1 MLPVF
6 ALFCGV
12 LLLVGWLVLIRDWW
26 ESVRWPLVSGV
37 VRGTLV
43 EPAVQAHPFK
53 PWQELSG
60 YRPVVRYAYTV
71 NDQTYVGSRYSATRE
86 PFFETQAQAQSFA
99 DRYPIGSRLQVRVN
113 PAAAQS
119 ALLERRLTL
128 ADALPGY
135 LAMGCLLVGALT
147 LGS

>member
-1 MLPVF
+1 MLSVF

-26 ESVRWPLVSGV
+26 ESVRWRHVGGT

-43 EPAVQAHPFK
+43 ESAIQSHPFK
-53 PWQELSG
+53 PWQEISG
-60 YRPVVRYAYTV
+60 YRPVIRYAYSV
-71 NDQTYVGSRYSATRE
+71 NDQTYVGSRFSATRE
-86 PFFETQAQAQSFA
+86 PFYESEAQAQHFA
-99 DRYPIGSRLQVRVN
+99 ERFPIGSRLQVRVN
-113 PAAAQS
+113 PADAQS

-135 LAMGCLLVGALT
+135 LAMGCLLIGALT
-147 LGS
+147 L

>member
-1 MLPVF
+1 MLSVF

-26 ESVRWPLVSGV
+26 ESVRWQHVGGT

-43 EPAVQAHPFK
+43 EAAVQAHPFK

-60 YRPVVRYAYTV
+60 YRPVIRYAYSF
-71 NDQTYVGSRYSATRE
+71 DGQTYVGSRFSATRE
-86 PFFETQAQAQSFA
+86 PFYENEAQAQHFA
-99 DRYPIGSRLQVRVN
+99 ERFPIGRRLQVRVN
-113 PAAAQS
+113 PANARS

-147 LGS
+147 L

>member
-1 MLPVF
+1 MLSVF

-26 ESVRWPLVSGV
+26 ESVRWPHVTGT

-43 EPAVQAHPFK
+43 EPAVQSHPFK

-60 YRPVVRYAYTV
+60 YRPIIRYAYTV
-71 NDQTYVGSRYSATRE
+71 AEQTYVGRRYSATRE
-86 PFFETQAQAQSFA
+86 PFFQSKEQAERFA
-99 DRYPIGSRLQVRVN
+99 EQYPIGSRLQVRVN
-113 PAAAQS
+113 PSNAQS

-147 LGS
+147 IG